1 MQRCHWVITCN
12 FVWGHKRIYTTFST
26 YAVVLPKICSTR
38 ALTWMIGGVKCSLL
52 SFFFSKELKV
62 WHRPHIDCL
71 AAAGADLI
79 AFETIPSIKEAEA
92 LVELLREFPD
102 SKAWL
107 ALSCKVTTATE
118 QHNYC
123 WFIVNCLASKWFTF
137 CTKPLSGWEVHIR
150 RQPVH
155 RRGADC

>member
-1 MQRCHWVITCN
+1 ML
-12 FVWGHKRIYTTFST
+12 S
-26 YAVVLPKICSTR
+26 
-38 ALTWMIGGVKCSLL
+38 AL
-52 SFFFSKELKV
+52 FFFSSKELKV

-107 ALSCKVTTATE
+107 SLSCKVTTATE

-123 WFIVNCLASKWFTF
+123 
-137 CTKPLSGWEVHIR
+137 
-150 RQPVH
+150 
-155 RRGADC
+155 